1 MRKRHTTKYAG
12 IRYRLQDDDRPD
24 GPRRYII
31 GYSDANGEYHTETL
45 PSGHTLED
53 ARLRKAE
60 LERKKRTH
68 VPTNMTVGELLD
80 DYLETRSASLAP
92 KTYEVYA
99 WGVAV
104 VKDHMGNRKLK
115 SLTTND
121 CAGLIRSLQSE
132 GKKTWTIK
140 KILTPLVGA
149 LKVAVRE
156 GWITSNPL
164 DALLSHERP
173 KADQKEMRCLSPDEI
188 PRLLEAASTVRWK
201 TLFATLLFTGMRIGE
216 ALELRW
222 EDVYTDHLE
231 VKRSKTKAG
240 EREIMVIPALREL
253 LDKWRKEQWR
263 LANGTGVSKNSR
275 PLNLVTNESSVSPTD
290 DSNQPIPT
298 ELQKGPRGEPRMG
311 TSRSR
316 LTVSGSLSTG
326 PSWNGSSEDPCD
338 EENPST
344 TRTGSET
351 TTSLRTLSSGS
362 GQSDADKER
371 LISLVHTAER
381 PTPSGFVFTNASGAP
396 VGRRE
401 ALRALNAA
409 EKRAGLPDYTL
420 HELRHTF
427 ASMLIAQKETPMLV
441 AAQMGH
447 KDPSVTLKTY
457 THLFDAQKNVEE
469 ARERLDEAMRGVL

>member
-12 IRYRLQDDDRPD
+12 IRYRLLDDDRPD

-45 PSGHTLED
+45 PAGHTLED

-68 VPTNMTVGELLD
+68 VPTNITVGELLD

-99 WGVAV
+99 WGVTV
-104 VKDHMGNRKLK
+104 VKDYMGNRKLK

-149 LKVAVRE
+149 LRVAVRE

-188 PRLLEAASTVRWK
+188 PRLLEAALTVRWK

-240 EREIMVIPALREL
+240 EREIIIIR
-253 LDKWRKEQWR
+253 
-263 LANGTGVSKNSR
+263 
-275 PLNLVTNESSVSPTD
+275 
-290 DSNQPIPT
+290 
-298 ELQKGPRGEPRMG
+298 
-311 TSRSR
+311 
-316 LTVSGSLSTG
+316 
-326 PSWNGSSEDPCD
+326 
-338 EENPST
+338 
-344 TRTGSET
+344 
-351 TTSLRTLSSGS
+351 SLRAL
-362 GQSDADKER
+362 
-371 LISLVHTAER
+371 LTAWKLQQG
-381 PTPSGFVFTNASGAP
+381 PGHQFVFTNASGAP

-409 EKRAGLPDYTL
+409 EKRAGLTDYTL

-469 ARERLDEAMRGVL
+469 ARERLQAAVGEVV